1 MKEHQASLELV
12 QSSAA
17 SAAELSKTERDTN
30 LEEAIAKLEERLTT
44 SLANAGGGGLTLTRA
59 LTRAPTSCYHHLTP
73 GPAAGGDRLTR
84 TRTRTPTPTPT
95 PTPTLTLSLTL
106 TLILTLTR

>member
-44 SLANAGGGGLTLTRA
+44 SLANAGGGGLPLTRA
-59 LTRAPTSCYHHLTP
+59 LTRAPTSCYPHLTP
-73 GPAAGGDRLTR
+73 GPAAGGGPLTR

-95 PTPTLTLSLTL
+95 PTPTLSLTL

>member
-73 GPAAGGDRLTR
+73 GPAAGGEG
-84 TRTRTPTPTPT
+84 
-95 PTPTLTLSLTL
+95 
-106 TLILTLTR
+106 